1 MGVTAPARASASE
14 TGETSAV
21 PRRCPSENRRQNVG
35 TSPPSVGQP
44 VAALTGFR
52 AVASN
57 RDPESEVRVL
67 RERVAQLESLMSVRT
82 DPVLLSLLQNA
93 TSFLSVI
100 TPDGRIMATGRE
112 SEAFGSVV
120 GRSVLEFTP
129 PSSHAVVLQALAK
142 IRETGQPTSYEAGG
156 YGENGEPDHVYHV
169 RAVPVSAGGV
179 LEAIVVVPTDITE
192 RVRLE
197 RSLRESNETLRMTV
211 AASGMGFW
219 RWDILND
226 RLEWDDRLREIFG
239 VAQTPGDYQE
249 YRKMIHPL
257 DLPAVENAVRQA
269 VEQGVYPTIE
279 HRILRANDGAE
290 RWILAAATIKRDD
303 GGNPV
308 MLLGGGLD
316 ITDRKQLSRQLEL
329 AERVQAVG
337 QLAAGIA
344 HNFNN
349 LLAVIIPT
357 LSMAIDHPGPD
368 DTATLKMGLT
378 AALQARDLVK
388 SMFALTAAP
397 EAQARGSVDAG
408 EVVMRTVAMA
418 RATFPRE
425 IDVGCKIEPAP
436 AHVGMPSSN
445 LEQVILNLLT
455 NARDAI
461 QEKSGGPAEIRVT
474 VDYRPRRAGSPATAR
489 LTVADTGAGMTEETR
504 RRIFEPFF
512 TTKARDRG
520 TGLGL
525 ATVAA
530 RVRTAGG
537 TVACDS
543 KRGRGTTFTVELPL
557 LTGSGTS
564 PAAVPVALPTQ
575 MSGRILVV
583 DDDDMVRGMLRR
595 VFESVGL
602 EVHEAA
608 SAAAA
613 REILDRQ
620 PVELVFLD
628 HSMPNESGLAALPSL
643 RARTQAPVVLF
654 TGHAPEVPSDV
665 AVLLRKPARPD
676 EILRTAHE
684 LLSRQTAKV

>member
-1 MGVTAPARASASE
+1 M
-14 TGETSAV
+14 
-21 PRRCPSENRRQNVG
+21 
-35 TSPPSVGQP
+35 
-44 VAALTGFR
+44 
-52 AVASN
+52 ASN
-57 RDPESEVRVL
+57 RDPDSEVRVL
-67 RERVAQLESLMSVRT
+67 RERVAQLESAMSART

-93 TSFLSVI
+93 TSFLTVI
-100 TPDGRIMATGRE
+100 TPDGRIKATGRE

-129 PSSHAVVLQALAK
+129 QASQAVLLQALAK
-142 IRETGQPTSYEAGG
+142 VRETGQPTFYEAGG
-156 YGENGEPDHVYHV
+156 FGENGEPDHVYHV
-169 RAVPVSAGGV
+169 RAVPVATDGV
-179 LEAIVVVPTDITE
+179 VQAIVLVPTDITE

-197 RSLRESNETLRMTV
+197 RSLRESNDTLRMTV
-211 AASGMGFW
+211 AASGIGFW

-226 RLEWDDRLREIFG
+226 RLEWDERLREIFG
-239 VAQTPGDYQE
+239 VAQTPADYQE

-257 DLPAVENAVRQA
+257 DLPALEGAVRQA

-290 RWILAAATIKRDD
+290 RWVLAAATIKRDD
-303 GGNPV
+303 AGNPV
-308 MLLGGGLD
+308 LLLGGGLD
-316 ITDRKQLSRQLEL
+316 ITDRKQLSRQMEL

-357 LSMAIDHPGPD
+357 LSMAIDHPSPD
-368 DTATLKMGLT
+368 DTTTLKMGLT

-397 EAQARGSVDAG
+397 EAQASGSADAG
-408 EVVMRTVAMA
+408 EVVTRTVAMV

-425 IDVGCKIEPAP
+425 ISLACTSEPAP
-436 AHVGMPSSN
+436 APVGMPASN
-445 LEQVILNLLT
+445 LEQVVLNLLT

-461 QEKSGGPAEIRVT
+461 EEKAGGAAEIRVT
-474 VDYRPRRAGSPATAR
+474 VDYRPRRAGAPRAAR
-489 LTVADTGAGMTEETR
+489 LTVSDTGAGMTEETR

-543 KRGRGTTFTVELPL
+543 QRGRGTTFTIELPL
-557 LTGSGTS
+557 RPGAGAA
-564 PAAVPVALPTQ
+564 PAEDLAALPSQ

-583 DDDDMVRGMLRR
+583 DDEDMVRGMLRR

-608 SAAAA
+608 SAAEA
-613 REILDRQ
+613 REILERQ
-620 PVELVFLD
+620 PFELIFLD
-628 HSMPNESGLAALPSL
+628 HSMPAESGLAALPSL
-643 RARTQAPVVLF
+643 RARTGAPVVLF
-654 TGHAPEVPSDV
+654 TGHAPEVPADV

-684 LLSRQTAKV
+684 LLSRQAATRP

>member
-1 MGVTAPARASASE
+1 M
-14 TGETSAV
+14 
-21 PRRCPSENRRQNVG
+21 
-35 TSPPSVGQP
+35 
-44 VAALTGFR
+44 
-52 AVASN
+52 ASN

-67 RERVAQLESLMSVRT
+67 RERVAQLESAMSART

-129 PSSHAVVLQALAK
+129 PGSHAVVLQALA
-142 IRETGQPTSYEAGG
+142 RVNETGQPTTYEAGG

-169 RAVPVSAGGV
+169 RAVPIVTEGV
-179 LEAIVVVPTDITE
+179 VEAIVVVPTDITD

-197 RSLRESNETLRMTV
+197 RSLRESNEALRMTV

-226 RLEWDDRLREIFG
+226 RLDWDERLREIFG
-239 VAQTPGDYQE
+239 VAEPPSDYQE
-249 YRKMIHPL
+249 YRKMIHPQ
-257 DLPAVENAVRQA
+257 DLPAVESAVRQA

-290 RWILAAATIKRDD
+290 RWVLAAATIKRDD
-303 GGNPV
+303 VGNPV
-308 MLLGGGLD
+308 LLLGGGLD
-316 ITDRKQLSRQLEL
+316 ITDRKQLLHQMEL

-357 LSMAIDHPGPD
+357 LSMAIDHPSPE
-368 DTATLKMGLT
+368 DTGALKMGLT

-397 EAQARGSVDAG
+397 DAQARGSADAG
-408 EVVMRTVAMA
+408 EVVARTVAMV

-425 IDVGCKIEPAP
+425 IGVACTVAPVPAP
-436 AHVGMPSSN
+436 VGMPASN
-445 LEQVILNLLT
+445 LEQVLLNLLT

-461 QEKSGGPAEIRVT
+461 EEKAGGPAEIRVA
-474 VDYRPRRAGSPATAR
+474 VDYRPRRAGSPAAAR
-489 LTVADTGAGMTEETR
+489 LTVSDTGAGMTEETR

-512 TTKARDRG
+512 TTKGRDRG

-543 KRGRGTTFTVELPL
+543 QRGRGTTFIVELPL
-557 LTGSGTS
+557 RSSTGPS
-564 PAAVPVALPTQ
+564 PATDPDALPAQ
-575 MSGRILVV
+575 MSGRVLIV
-583 DDDDMVRGMLRR
+583 DDEEMVRGMLRR
-595 VFESVGL
+595 VLERVGL

-608 SAAAA
+608 SAAEA
-613 REILDRQ
+613 RLILDRQ
-620 PVELVFLD
+620 SVDLVFLD
-628 HSMPNESGLAALPSL
+628 HSMPAESGLASLPSL
-643 RARTQAPVVLF
+643 RSRTPAPVVLF
-654 TGHAPEVPSDV
+654 TGHAPEVPADV

-676 EILRTAHE
+676 EILRTAHQ
-684 LLSRQTAKV
+684 LLARQGARRG